1 MPPNKDDVCE
11 QLASLRPSLS
21 ARGVASLSLFG
32 SVARGD
38 ARADSDID
46 LAIETRGKFSLFDLA
61 GVKMYLEERM
71 QRNVDLVFVASLS
84 QLRRDSALQDMIPI
98 F

>member
-1 MPPNKDDVCE
+1 M
-11 QLASLRPSLS
+11 RPSLS
-21 ARGVASLSLFG
+21 ARGVSSLSLFG

-61 GVKMYLEERM
+61 SVKLYLEERM
-71 QRNVDLVFVASLS
+71 QRDVDLVFVASLS
-84 QLRRDSALQDMIPI
+84 PLRRENALQDMIPI